1 MSEAVPLLLRMPS
14 QHGERQLHFLAHILA
29 LVICFQSLEILL
41 RREISW
47 AFRILQKAEL
57 YDLYSKISVVKE
69 MASRTSETAGNV
81 TRLKG

>member
-41 RREISW
+41 RREIS
-47 AFRILQKAEL
+47 
-57 YDLYSKISVVKE
+57 
-69 MASRTSETAGNV
+69 
-81 TRLKG
+81 